1 MGYSVSLVVP
11 FKVLLFLGVIKLSL
25 IILFLPLG
33 LKWLWFLL
41 QMWYGRGVM
50 SEENK
55 DFDQH
60 ADEALSL
67 AKPPV
72 GADIDALQ
80 EGAARSRTMVNEPE
94 AEGDRKTT
102 GRKVIA
108 GTIIGAAAMG
118 GAYAAVDAVANA
130 ADAHFQHVDEQNRKW
145 ADEQQQRE
153 QELDDGLVHID
164 LGEQK

>member
-11 FKVLLFLGVIKLSL
+11 FKVLLFLGVIKLGL
-25 IILFLPLG
+25 IILFLPQV

-67 AKPPV
+67 AKPPI

-80 EGAARSRTMVNEPE
+80 EGAARSRAIVNEPE
-94 AEGDRKTT
+94 SGKERKIT
-102 GRKVIA
+102 GKKVLA
-108 GTIIGAAAMG
+108 GTIIGAAALG
-118 GAYAAVDAVANA
+118 GSYVGVNAIANVA
-130 ADAHFQHVDEQNRKW
+130 DEHFQHVDEQNRKW
-145 ADEQQQRE
+145 ADEQEQRE

-164 LGEQK
+164 LSERK